1 MNRSLPFSNGFP
13 RVCPGPSGLRVEHL
27 QALEQHVRP
36 ALVRFLRTISTEPE
50 NLPEIL
56 LQSLRRSRL
65 VPLAKNPNSESV
77 PSSPRLRPIGIPEV
91 LRKVASQWV
100 LQHVVPRARDFLLPT
115 QLGVGVSGGSEAVL
129 HTIQAHLH
137 YEPAHILLKLD
148 LENAFNRVDRR
159 LAKRILEARFPELLP
174 LYVLGYGPDSANGS
188 YHFGWLPEEGSPSST
203 RDRFFLRSRTGVQQ
217 GDPLAPV
224 LHALALSPYLM
235 AMRSLFPNITVLA
248 LHDDISL
255 VGPYYDIQEAFHWSQ
270 RVLSSLRARL
280 QPDKCVL
287 FGHRIDSPRL
297 VNHDFP
303 AVEVTRQGVM
313 LHSVPMGTRA
323 FVIRACRQLQNTH
336 AKLVKGIQ
344 KLPEGELQTKL
355 ALFRYCVG
363 PRLDYHLRC
372 LALPFG
378 ALLATEADTITM
390 HELDTLCGSLLT
402 LQGLPPEELNTV
414 KAQIRLPRKW
424 GGLGLA
430 TRVRIHPIAF
440 YAAWLR
446 TLQNN
451 FTCNAFLSRLGTAC
465 RGADPSAEHL
475 LDDLASST
483 DQLQQQLS
491 LASRWTTS
499 RLSSRTSARIRKIAL
514 WSTALPTGDA
524 APASTNPPLAGPL
537 QQILSQE
544 SHRRAF
550 EDIVDDSA
558 LDDRTIRFWRWR
570 WWLASRSS
578 WHGV

>member
-1 MNRSLPFSNGFP
+1 
-13 RVCPGPSGLRVEHL
+13 
-27 QALEQHVRP
+27 
-36 ALVRFLRTISTEPE
+36 
-50 NLPEIL
+50 
-56 LQSLRRSRL
+56 
-65 VPLAKNPNSESV
+65 
-77 PSSPRLRPIGIPEV
+77 
-91 LRKVASQWV
+91 
-100 LQHVVPRARDFLLPT
+100 
-115 QLGVGVSGGSEAVL
+115 
-129 HTIQAHLH
+129 
-137 YEPAHILLKLD
+137 
-148 LENAFNRVDRR
+148 
-159 LAKRILEARFPELLP
+159 
-174 LYVLGYGPDSANGS
+174 
-188 YHFGWLPEEGSPSST
+188 
-203 RDRFFLRSRTGVQQ
+203 
-217 GDPLAPV
+217 
-224 LHALALSPYLM
+224 
-235 AMRSLFPNITVLA
+235 
-248 LHDDISL
+248 
-255 VGPYYDIQEAFHWSQ
+255 
-270 RVLSSLRARL
+270 
-280 QPDKCVL
+280 
-287 FGHRIDSPRL
+287 
-297 VNHDFP
+297 
-303 AVEVTRQGVM
+303 M
-313 LHSVPMGTRA
+313 LHSVPVGTRA

-355 ALFRYCVG
+355 ALFRYCAG

-378 ALLATEADTITM
+378 APLATEADTITM

-414 KAQIRLPRKW
+414 KAQIRLPGKW

-475 LDDLASST
+475 LEDLASSM
-483 DQLQQQLS
+483 DQLEQQLS

-550 EDIVDDSA
+550 EDIVDNSA
-558 LDDRTIRFWRWR
+558 LDDRTRARVRSASGAGAGGWLRDLPSTGSELLSTEEIRCSLRLLLGLPIPGLRTTPECTVCAKPHAADGTQRLFHCSTSAGNWTLRHNRIRDELARHLRRWHIPDVQVEPYGFFEGSR
-570 WWLASRSS
+570 LRPDIVVRHHRTGKQYVIDVKVESPLRAHLLARAACQSGYAAANAEAGKRAKYRDAIGDR
-578 WHGV
+578 HDFQFAPFATEGFGRLGQAAQD